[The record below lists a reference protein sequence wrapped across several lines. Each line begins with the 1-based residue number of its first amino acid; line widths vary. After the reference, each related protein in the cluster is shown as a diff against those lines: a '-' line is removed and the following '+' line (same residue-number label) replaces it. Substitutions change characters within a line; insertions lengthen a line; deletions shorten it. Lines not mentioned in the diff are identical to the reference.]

1 MGSVGADTSETLLP
15 PYFSGEKTKKKVL
28 GAMPSLCSTLILIWH
43 LLLAAFFPYSFLTV
57 YKLVS
62 FAR

>member
-15 PYFSGEKTKKKVL
+15 PYFSGEKKKKFL
-28 GAMPSLCSTLILIWH
+28 GGMPSLCSTLILIWH